1 MNWKRYH
8 ALLVALV
15 AKPKNLVCNFNR
27 GGEGK
32 LFFPFFLHGGAVSMA
47 APVFSSQQASSC
59 VSDYSC
65 GEEDSTNMTA
75 SKQGCRQKTLVQF
88 SAPWTAHQG

>member
-1 MNWKRYH
+1 
-8 ALLVALV
+8 
-15 AKPKNLVCNFNR
+15 
-27 GGEGK
+27 
-32 LFFPFFLHGGAVSMA
+32 MA